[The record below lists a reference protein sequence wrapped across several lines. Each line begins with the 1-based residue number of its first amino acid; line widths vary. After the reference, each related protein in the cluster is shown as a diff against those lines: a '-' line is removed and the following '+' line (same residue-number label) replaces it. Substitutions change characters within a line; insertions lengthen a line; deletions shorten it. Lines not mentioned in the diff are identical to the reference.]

1 MTAELP
7 DWASCL
13 FDTAPRY
20 FAIHG
25 GRGSA
30 KSRSVATA
38 LLLRAAQ
45 KPMRILC
52 AREIQKSIR
61 DSVKRLLDDEIGRLG
76 LSGFYTSLETEIRG
90 SNGSLIIF
98 AGLRSNVESVKSME
112 GIDVCWVE
120 EAQTVS
126 QTSLDTLVPTIRA
139 PGSQIVFT
147 WNPKSASDPVDA
159 MFRGETAP
167 PGTIL
172 RQVNWQDNP
181 WFPEVLAVEKDY
193 DQRRDPGRY
202 AHVWGGAYLTRSEAC
217 VFRNWR
223 VEDFTA
229 PADALHRLGADWGY
243 AVDPTV
249 LVRCHLVGR
258 TLYVDHEAYRI
269 GCPIVETPD
278 LFLTVPAVE
287 KWPIVADSSR
297 PETIGHMRTH
307 GFPKIMGAVKGAGS
321 VDDGVEWLRSLDI
334 VVHPRCTHLIDEL
347 TTYSYRTDPLTG
359 AVLPV
364 LEDKHNHVIDALRY
378 ACESARRA
386 PAKAPTVA
394 VPLPT
399 MNRWG

>member
-1 MTAELP
+1 MLAQLP
-7 DWASCL
+7 DWASAL
-13 FDTAPRY
+13 FDLGARY

-61 DSVKRLLDDEIGRLG
+61 DSVKRLLDDEIARLG
-76 LSGFYTSLETEIRG
+76 LGEFFTSLDTEIRG
-90 SNGSLIIF
+90 ANGSLFIF
-98 AGLRSNVESVKSME
+98 AGLRSNVDSVKSME
-112 GIDVCWVE
+112 GIDIVWVE
-120 EAQTVS
+120 EAQTIS
-126 QTSLDTLVPTIRA
+126 QTSLDTLIPTIRK
-139 PGSQIVFT
+139 PGSQIIFT
-147 WNPKSASDPVDA
+147 WNPKSATDPVDA

-167 PGTIL
+167 PGTVL
-172 RQVNWQDNP
+172 CEVNWQNNP
-181 WFPEVLAVEKDY
+181 WFPDVLAVEKDY

-202 AHVWGGAYLTRSEAC
+202 AHVWGGAYLTKSEAC

-229 PADALHRLGADWGY
+229 PPDALHRLGADWGY

-249 LVRCHLVGR
+249 LVRCHLVAR

-278 LFLTVPAVE
+278 LFLTVPASE

-321 VDDGVEWLRSLDI
+321 VDDGVEWLRSLGI

-347 TTYSYRTDPLTG
+347 TTYSYKTDPLTG

-364 LEDKHNHVIDALRY
+364 LEDRHNHVIDALRY